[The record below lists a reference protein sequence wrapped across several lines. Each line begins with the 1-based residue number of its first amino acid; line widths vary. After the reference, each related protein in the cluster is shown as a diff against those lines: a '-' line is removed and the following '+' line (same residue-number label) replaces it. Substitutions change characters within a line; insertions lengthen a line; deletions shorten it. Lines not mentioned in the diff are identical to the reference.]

1 MILMSTYLLG
11 DIPFETVYLHGLVR
25 DSKGRKMSKSLG
37 NIVNPVD
44 LIEKYGTD
52 ALRMGL
58 IVGNG
63 PGNDVNLD
71 ENKIKAYSKFGN
83 KLWNITRFVLTETED
98 LDLSKTIDYSECD
111 IKLAQE
117 QQELITEITQ
127 EMNDFKYYLVSEK
140 LYHYTWHTF
149 ADEILEE
156 SKNIFEHGSQEE
168 IISRKYF
175 LINTLKNILITL
187 HPFMPFI
194 TEEIWQEVKNDS
206 DRDILMT
213 VLWPKS

>member
-1 MILMSTYLLG
+1 MTTYLLG

-52 ALRMGL
+52 SLRMGL

-83 KLWNITRFVLTETED
+83 KLWNITRFVLTETESINKKSA
-98 LDLSKTIDYSECD
+98 LSYSPRD
-111 IKLAQE
+111 I
-117 QQELITEITQ
+117 ELKSDQASLLSEITK
-127 EMNDFKYYLVSEK
+127 EMNEFKYYLVSEK
-140 LYHYTWHTF
+140 LYHYAWTTF
-149 ADEILEE
+149 ASEILEE
-156 SKNIFEHGSQEE
+156 SKDIFEHGTKEE
-168 IISRKYF
+168 ILSRSHF
-175 LINTLKNILITL
+175 LLNTLKMIITTL

-194 TEEIWQEVKNDS
+194 TEEIWKDIKNDD

-213 VLWPKS
+213 VLWPTL